1 MIVFL
6 ELEPFKEEVW
16 AALESAHRSVDEGS
30 AHTYV
35 DGKYRIFTFYDA
47 EDELAF
53 TLTHGSTFAE
63 SGMYVGHHAGFY
75 YCPYIPLLNPPKN
88 DYNS

>member
-6 ELEPFKEEVW
+6 ELEPFDKEIW
-16 AALESAHRSVDEGS
+16 AALESAHVAVDEGT

-35 DGKYRIFTFYDA
+35 DGRYRIFTFYDT

-53 TLTHGSTFAE
+53 TLIHGSTFVE
-63 SGMYVGHHAGFY
+63 SHLYAGRQAGFY
-75 YCPYIPLLNPPKN
+75 YCPYIPLLYPPK
-88 DYNS
+88 